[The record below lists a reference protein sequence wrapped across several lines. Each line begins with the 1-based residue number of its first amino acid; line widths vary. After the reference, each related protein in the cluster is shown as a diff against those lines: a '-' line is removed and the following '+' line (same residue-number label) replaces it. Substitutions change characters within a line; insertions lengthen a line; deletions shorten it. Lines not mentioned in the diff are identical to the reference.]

1 MSNRWKSELDLLR
14 RGAADIIPEDELK
27 KKLELAEKEDR
38 QLRVKLGVDP
48 SSPDLTLGHG
58 VVLRKLRHFQDLGHL
73 AVLVVGDFTRR
84 IGDPSGKTKTREMMS
99 LEEIQSNMADYEQQA
114 FRILDPELT
123 EFRYNSEW
131 LGKLTF
137 EDIIELSSK
146 YTVSRMLER
155 EDFRNRYE
163 QNQPISIMEFLYP
176 LAQAYDSIA
185 IDADVELGG
194 TDQRFNLLI
203 GRQIQREYG
212 QPPQIILTVPL
223 LEGTDGVHAMS
234 QTRGNYIGL
243 NEKPK
248 DVYGKIMAV
257 PDHLMDK
264 YFGLLTDLNPDQF
277 DDLHPKKKKKRLAHQ
292 IVANI
297 YSSVEADHAQK
308 EFEKVFEDGEQPSEM
323 EEIVLYED
331 DVKDD
336 GTIWIVD
343 LLEKTDFVSSRS
355 QARRLIDQGGVRLD
369 REKVET
375 INCDP
380 RIEDDVVLQVGK
392 TKYARIIPDY

>member
-1 MSNRWKSELDLLR
+1 
-14 RGAADIIPEDELK
+14 
-27 KKLELAEKEDR
+27 
-38 QLRVKLGVDP
+38 
-48 SSPDLTLGHG
+48 
-58 VVLRKLRHFQDLGHL
+58 
-73 AVLVVGDFTRR
+73 
-84 IGDPSGKTKTREMMS
+84 
-99 LEEIQSNMADYEQQA
+99 
-114 FRILDPELT
+114 
-123 EFRYNSEW
+123 
-131 LGKLTF
+131 
-137 EDIIELSSK
+137 LS
-146 YTVSRMLER
+146 
-155 EDFRNRYE
+155 
-163 QNQPISIMEFLYP
+163 
-176 LAQAYDSIA
+176 
-185 IDADVELGG
+185 
-194 TDQRFNLLI
+194 
-203 GRQIQREYG
+203 
-212 QPPQIILTVPL
+212 
-223 LEGTDGVHAMS
+223 
-234 QTRGNYIGL
+234 
-243 NEKPK
+243 EKPK